1 MSIYWSLLGC
11 AVASNVIANIAFKI
25 TMSSIEGELRPSNFI
40 TAITKGWFW
49 VAVFASAILLC
60 SYLLSLRHIGL
71 AASYAVVTSSAL
83 VAISMASQFLFDETI
98 TVTRAIGI
106 VFVVVGLFLIVHE
119 EIGRLS
125 G

>member
-1 MSIYWSLLGC
+1 MTIYWSLLTC
-11 AVASNVIANIAFKI
+11 AVASNVLANIAFKI
-25 TMSSIEGELRPSNFI
+25 TMSSIEGELGPSNFA
-40 TAITKGWFW
+40 TAVTKGWFW

-83 VAISMASQFLFDETI
+83 VAISIASLFLFNETI
-98 TVTRAIGI
+98 TVARAIGI
-106 VFVVVGLFLIVHE
+106 VAVVLGLFLIVRE